1 MRKILSLR
9 HSREGGNPS
18 PERSPWRFLW
28 EMDWLRRT
36 GVSRLRGND
45 DRRGEGENGFGSLRR
60 SAEHGFTPV
69 RRSAEHG
76 FRSLRR
82 SAEHGFTL
90 VELMVVIVIIGLLAT
105 IVAINVIP
113 ATDTARVEKAKADI
127 ATIEQALEQYRL
139 DNLAYPSATDGLQA
153 LINPP
158 AALAQPQRY
167 RRGGY
172 IKKLPNDPW
181 GRPYHYAVPGRKGAF
196 DISSLGADGQPGG
209 DNENADIY
217 SSEL

>member
-1 MRKILSLR
+1 MKNLFSTRPMFPGE
-9 HSREGGNPS
+9 SRG
-18 PERSPWRFLW
+18 PESDRLCPEPWTPACAGARSSSEER
-28 EMDWLRRT
+28 
-36 GVSRLRGND
+36 
-45 DRRGEGENGFGSLRR
+45 
-60 SAEHGFTPV
+60 GFT
-69 RRSAEHG
+69 S
-76 FRSLRR
+76 SRR

-139 DNLAYPSATDGLQA
+139 DNLTYPAGSDGLQA
-153 LINPP
+153 LLNPP
-158 AALAQPQRY
+158 ASLAQPQRY

-172 IKKLPNDPW
+172 IKKLPDDPW
-181 GRPYHYAVPGRKGAF
+181 GRAYVYTVPGRKGAF

-209 DNENADIY
+209 DQENADIY
-217 SSEL
+217 SSEI

>member
-1 MRKILSLR
+1 MVFGLQRDSNTSLPLKEKAAGGYATQRLRQFEQALSSLR
-9 HSREGGNPS
+9 SLPTPNPSLGREG
-18 PERSPWRFLW
+18 RIH
-28 EMDWLRRT
+28 
-36 GVSRLRGND
+36 
-45 DRRGEGENGFGSLRR
+45 EG
-60 SAEHGFTPV
+60 
-69 RRSAEHG
+69 
-76 FRSLRR
+76 
-82 SAEHGFTL
+82 GFTL

-139 DNLAYPSATDGLQA
+139 DNLTYPSATDGLQA
-153 LINPP
+153 LISPP
-158 AALAQPQRY
+158 ASLPQPQRY

-181 GRPYHYAVPGRKGAF
+181 GRSYSYAMPGRKGAF

>member
-1 MRKILSLR
+1 MSKTLIHRR
-9 HSREGGNPS
+9 SRAGGNPS
-18 PERSPWRFLW
+18 PERAKVTTP
-28 EMDWLRRT
+28 EMDLRLC
-36 GVSRLRGND
+36 GD
-45 DRRGEGENGFGSLRR
+45 DEVGRDDE
-60 SAEHGFTPV
+60 A
-69 RRSAEHG
+69 
-76 FRSLRR
+76 
-82 SAEHGFTL
+82 GFTL

-139 DNLAYPSATDGLQA
+139 DNLTYPAGSDGLQA
-153 LINPP
+153 LLSPP
-158 AALAQPQRY
+158 ASLAQPQRY

-172 IKKLPNDPW
+172 IKKLPDDPW
-181 GRPYHYAVPGRKGAF
+181 GRAYVYTVPGRKGAF

-209 DNENADIY
+209 ESENADIY

>member
-1 MRKILSLR
+1 MFDCGSASVRPDPVGGLLPLSEEKGFDR
-9 HSREGGNPS
+9 SS
-18 PERSPWRFLW
+18 PNGEVAARRS
-28 EMDWLRRT
+28 
-36 GVSRLRGND
+36 V
-45 DRRGEGENGFGSLRR
+45 ENGFMLS
-60 SAEHGFTPV
+60 
-69 RRSAEHG
+69 
-76 FRSLRR
+76 RR

-139 DNLAYPSATDGLQA
+139 DNMTYPSATDGLQA
-153 LINPP
+153 LLNPP
-158 AALAQPQRY
+158 ASLAQPQRY

-181 GRPYHYAVPGRKGAF
+181 GRPYAYAVPGRKGAF

-209 DNENADIY
+209 DSENADIY